1 MTEPSPSPVRVLV
14 VDDDPL
20 ARSGL
25 SMMLGGAS
33 DIEVVGEAGDGS
45 QVTRQVEQYGPDV
58 VLMDIRMPVMDG
70 LEATERLRRLPDAPQ
85 VLVLTTFDAD
95 AHVLRA
101 MRAGA
106 AGFLLKDTPPNEIV
120 TAVRAAAQNRPVLSP
135 SVLRRLI
142 DRASKTNVDE
152 REFRAREK
160 LAVLSERE
168 QEIAVQIGSGK
179 TNAQIGAS
187 MFLSVPTVKTNVS
200 AVLSKLQVN
209 NRVQVALL
217 VHDAGLL
224 DEKD

>member
-1 MTEPSPSPVRVLV
+1 
-14 VDDDPL
+14 
-20 ARSGL
+20 
-25 SMMLGGAS
+25 MMLGGAS

-224 DEKD
+224 DEED